1 MFIST
6 QALNT
11 LLLKA
16 TSIFCVFLSP
26 DDSFTER
33 KVYEP
38 MQKNSQTDDT
48 TGDEYSDDF
57 LTLSA
62 GHHLYWKNRVKC
74 KLNKCIPSGSKAMQS

>member
-1 MFIST
+1 MLIST

-11 LLLKA
+11 LLHKA

-48 TGDEYSDDF
+48 TGDILMIF
-57 LTLSA
+57 
-62 GHHLYWKNRVKC
+62 
-74 KLNKCIPSGSKAMQS
+74 